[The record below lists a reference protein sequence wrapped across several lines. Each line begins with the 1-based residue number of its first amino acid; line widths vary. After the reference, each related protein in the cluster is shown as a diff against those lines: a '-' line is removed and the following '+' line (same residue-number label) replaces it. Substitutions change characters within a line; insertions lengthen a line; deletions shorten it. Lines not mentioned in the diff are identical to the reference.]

1 MKDQSRRGFLKV
13 AGVAAAASSLPF
25 SAVVQSAFADEVK
38 TPSFA
43 GRKTVPFEL
52 GMASYTF
59 RSFTLD
65 QTIEMTKRLGLKKLT
80 LKDMHLPLKSSDAE
94 IVAAVEKI
102 RAAGLDLDSC
112 GVVYMKTEDD
122 VAQAFSYARK
132 AGMKMIVAGPE
143 PAMLPITERFAKETD
158 IVIAIHNHGPTD
170 KFWPAPEDAYTV
182 IAKMDK
188 RIGLCIDIAHTQ
200 RIGVD
205 PTAQL
210 TKCFDRVLD
219 IHIKDCNEAKPSGTT
234 VEIGRGIID
243 IPRFLREAVR
253 LKYAH
258 TMHFEFEKDPKDP
271 LAGTAESVGYVRGVL
286 AAI

>member
-1 MKDQSRRGFLKV
+1 MKDQSRRGFLKT
-13 AGVAAAASSLPF
+13 AGVAAAVSSLPF
-25 SAVVQSAFADEVK
+25 SSVVQSAFADEPK
-38 TPSFA
+38 TLHSA
-43 GRKTVPFEL
+43 NRKALPFDL

-94 IVAAVEKI
+94 IAAAVEKI
-102 RAAGLDLDSC
+102 KLAGLELDSC
-112 GVVYMKTEDD
+112 GVVYMKTKDE
-122 VAQAFSYARK
+122 VAQAFAYAKK

-158 IVIAIHNHGPTD
+158 IALAIHNHGPTD
-170 KFWPAPEDAYTV
+170 RFYPAPEDAYKA

-210 TKCFDRVLD
+210 AKCFDRVLD
-219 IHIKDCNEAKPSGTT
+219 IHIKDCSEAKPSGTT
-234 VEIGRGIID
+234 VEIGRGVID

-253 LKYAH
+253 LKYSR
-258 TMHFEFEKDPKDP
+258 TMHFEFEKDAKEP
-271 LAGTAESVGYVRGVL
+271 LAGTAESVGFVHGVL